1 MKAYILGILI
11 LILFITISCNK
22 ECESTYE
29 GTWKGTNN
37 AIYNGYFQ
45 DTTNSLI
52 VITNNN
58 GLFVKLCDSEH
69 SNELD
74 IVKNIPISSDMTFT
88 SRIVTTNTCNNN
100 ITVNRTHSLSLS
112 NDTLYEYGNYV
123 IYNSFSELIGRG
135 TFHCKYIKISQYSMQ

>member
-11 LILFITISCNK
+11 LILFITISCSK
-22 ECESTYE
+22 ECELTYE

-37 AIYNGYFQ
+37 AIYEGYFN

-58 GLFVKLCDSEH
+58 GLFIKLCDSEH
-69 SNELD
+69 SNGLD
-74 IVKNIPISSDMTFT
+74 IVKNIPINSDMTFT

-100 ITVNRTHSLSLS
+100 ITVNRTHFLSLS
-112 NDTLYEYGNYV
+112 NDTLYEYGSYT
-123 IYNSFSELIGRG
+123 IHNSYGELIGRG
-135 TFHCKYIKISQYSMQ
+135 TFHCKYIKIN